1 VTDELDAFA
10 AWASALDLDDV
21 PGDVRRRLR
30 LQVAS
35 AFAAARAGTTAE
47 WVDASVAPTGATA
60 TEGGGATGRTAT
72 VVGGERADPYTAAF
86 TNAAAHTVHDY
97 DDYLFMGHTGHSA
110 VFASLAVCERA
121 ESDGQTLLE
130 NALIANELAG
140 RLGAAVAVGP
150 HNGQM
155 WAFIHQA
162 SAGAVAAR
170 TRGDADAVS
179 EAVRMALYNPDY
191 PLEAGFIDGES
202 KAFTA
207 AAPTAA
213 GLRVG
218 DAAVQGATGT
228 PDALEDFLSS
238 YAYLPFREMVGGF
251 GESWV
256 TRTASFKPRP
266 GCAYVQAPLACLERV
281 TDYGVEPADIERVTV
296 RAPLLT
302 VAMEGLSRPY
312 REEGRRLLPVNVTF
326 SVPYTLALHLLG
338 GVTPDRLTRSFV
350 VKHRSELDAL
360 AAKIEL
366 EHDWGLTA
374 DVLGG
379 LSDGIDYGPL
389 IRDRGVVAT
398 ARGLRQLGDAHS
410 SVDTTSEATALLQSG
425 ETRAVLGALRSPLA
439 WDEFDI
445 AEASFDDL
453 TFDFGAV
460 VDVETATDHYRAR
473 ASDHPGACGRDLSS
487 VTRVVQRKVERELG
501 DGFALLDSAASRDID
516 ELAGLL

>member
-1 VTDELDAFA
+1 MTDDLDTFA
-10 AWASALDLDDV
+10 QWASALDIGDV
-21 PGDVRRRLR
+21 PEDVLARVR

-47 WVDASVAPTGATA
+47 WVDAGTAATA
-60 TEGGGATGRTAT
+60 GSATAT
-72 VVGGERADPYTAAF
+72 VVGGDRADVYTAAF

-97 DDYLFMGHTGHSA
+97 DDYLFMGHTGHSG

-121 ESDGQTLLE
+121 DLGGATLLE

-162 SAGAVAAR
+162 SAAAVAAR
-170 TRGDADAVS
+170 TRGDADAVR

-202 KAFTA
+202 KALTA
-207 AAPTAA
+207 AAPTAT

-218 DAAVQGATGT
+218 DAAVRGATGT
-228 PDALEDFLSS
+228 PDALGEFLSS

-251 GESWV
+251 GDSWV

-266 GCAYVQAPLACLERV
+266 GCAYVQAPLACLERI
-281 TDYGVEPADIERVTV
+281 TDSGVRADDIEQIRV

-312 REEGRRLLPVNVTF
+312 RGAERRLLPVNITF

-350 VKHRSELDAL
+350 TDHRSELDAL
-360 AAKIEL
+360 AATVEL
-366 EHDWGLTA
+366 DHDWGLTA
-374 DVLGG
+374 GVLGG
-379 LSDGIDYGPL
+379 LSAGIDYGPL
-389 IRDRGVVAT
+389 IRDRGLVAT
-398 ARGLRQLGDAHS
+398 ARGLKQLGDAHS
-410 SVDTTSEATALLQSG
+410 SVDTTGEAAALLQSG
-425 ETRAVLGALRSPLA
+425 ETRTVLDALRSPLS
-439 WDEFDI
+439 WDEFDVG
-445 AEASFDDL
+445 AARFEDL
-453 TFDFGAV
+453 TFEFGAV
-460 VDVETATDHYRAR
+460 VDVETTTDHYRAR
-473 ASDHPGACGRDLSS
+473 ANDHPGACGRPLDS
-487 VTRVVQRKVERELG
+487 VTGVVREKVERELG
-501 DGFALLDSAASRDID
+501 DSFDIFSDAQSRDID
-516 ELAGLL
+516 ELAGLLGA